1 MKKILKCSLC
11 GEPLKDSQMVLLK
24 NIPESAQGFLK
35 EQDKI
40 SKNYSSY
47 LVQCNYCKHVQLN
60 SKPVEY
66 YKKVIRSVGVSAEMV
81 NYRKKQFEDI
91 RKKYFGNSKKIKVL
105 EVGSATGEYS
115 EILLNTFDQVVATEK
130 GAQNIKS
137 NLEKGIDCIN
147 THPDDF
153 DFIEKL
159 NKLGKFDLICCF
171 SYLEHLP
178 NPKNTLNLLNNLLN
192 NNGFYLIELPNSEMI
207 FRRGLLNEII
217 PDHLSYFTVNTAT
230 SLMMNSGIEVINASC
245 NWDNYIISL
254 ICRKTIENPIQKINH
269 DYQLF
274 KKRLDLLFNKEI
286 YLHQNIVIWGAGHQS
301 LFTISTTIFG
311 KIASYIVDSST
322 TKQGL
327 YAPGSGLKIYSPDRL
342 KTHTPDVLIIACAG
356 YNKEV
361 LNTVKN
367 MKLTINCIY
376 LLDGIDL
383 IKV

>member
-11 GEPLKDSQMVLLK
+11 GKSLEDSKKVLIKD
-24 NIPESAQGFLK
+24 IPESAQGFFK

-40 SKNYSSY
+40 SRNYSAY
-47 LVQCNYCKHVQLN
+47 LIQCNYCNHVQLN
-60 SKPVEY
+60 TKPVSY
-66 YKKVIRSVGVSAEMV
+66 YKEVIRSVGVSTEMKS
-81 NYRKKQFEDI
+81 YRKKQFEDI

-115 EILLNTFDQVVATEK
+115 VILSSTFDHVVATEK
-130 GAQNIKS
+130 GVKNIKS

-147 THPDDF
+147 THPDEPNF
-153 DFIEKL
+153 EEKL
-159 NKLGKFDLICCF
+159 KKFGKFDLICCF

-178 NPKNTLNLLNNLLN
+178 HPKITLSLLNNLLKN
-192 NNGFYLIELPNSEMI
+192 SGFYLIELPNSEMI

-230 SLMMNSGIEVINASC
+230 SLMMNSGIEVINAGC

-254 ICRKTIENPIQKINH
+254 ICRKTIKNPIQKIDN

-274 KKRLDLLFNKEI
+274 KKKLDLLFNKEI
-286 YLHQNIVIWGAGHQS
+286 SLHQNIVIWGAGHQS
-301 LFTISTTIFG
+301 LFIISTTIFG
-311 KIASYIVDSST
+311 EIASYIVDSSPP
-322 TKQGL
+322 KQGL

-361 LNTVKN
+361 LNTVNN
-367 MKLTINCIY
+367 MKLTINFIY